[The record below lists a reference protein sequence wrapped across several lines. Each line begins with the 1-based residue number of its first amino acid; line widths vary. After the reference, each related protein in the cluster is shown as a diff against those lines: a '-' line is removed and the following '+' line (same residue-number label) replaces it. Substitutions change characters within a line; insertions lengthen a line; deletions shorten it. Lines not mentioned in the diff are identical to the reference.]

1 MMVMKDEVSMF
12 NALFIPMVDTYNKE
26 YKLVTLLDIKEN
38 LKENS
43 LSQLRSLTS
52 VLINSLN
59 DLSQDKENLKESLE
73 KYDDE
78 VIKISVQV
86 AELPNEKGRLENWQC
101 EEEIVE
107 FRCKWMSIN
116 IFVKLL
122 PAKII

>member
-1 MMVMKDEVSMF
+1 M
-12 NALFIPMVDTYNKE
+12 
-26 YKLVTLLDIKEN
+26 
-38 LKENS
+38 
-43 LSQLRSLTS
+43 
-52 VLINSLN
+52 LINSLN